1 MIQEKKRYDT
11 KDLVLKVN
19 KFYNQSELT
28 LSHWDRFLDG
38 LCGTREYQKEAIKN
52 SVIYLASKEYS
63 NIEDLVTKNH
73 YQNPQL
79 RERYPELTDYHR
91 KIQLPGKLSAT
102 IDLATGTGK
111 SYVMYGIAQI
121 LMGTGLV
128 KRVLVLC
135 PSTTIEKEL
144 HKKFFDL
151 AADTKLKET
160 VPEFAII
167 KNPSIVDGNVTVE
180 EGAICIENVHSVYER
195 TGSSIENSFGFKQGS
210 DTLVLNDETHH
221 IYNKISGN
229 TMEAK
234 GLKVWKKFLLD
245 EGYDF
250 KYMLGFTG
258 TAYIGNDYFNDVI
271 YRYSLREAV
280 DEKFVKKI
288 NYVSE
293 DDSINEDQRFQ
304 KIYQNQNQN
313 KVTYKNVKPIT
324 ILITNN
330 ITNAKRLETRLV
342 EFLMLEEGVEE
353 REIRD
358 KLVMTVTSDKA
369 HKHNLIRLEDVDMPE
384 STVEWIISV
393 SMLTE
398 GWDVKNVFQIVPMEE
413 RAFNSKLLISQVLGR
428 GLRVPPQYTG
438 NAEVTIFNHSSWGSK
453 IKGLVDEILE
463 LEMRLES
470 SNITKG
476 DRSKFHFELYNI
488 DYNKIEKAVEN
499 NSKKKEF
506 NYKGFITLESSV
518 DRVSQETTYTNLS
531 NEFKG
536 VEYKI
541 KNRMTPIK
549 EIVDKIYYEFQT
561 REWEGVT
568 LNLQEG
574 QYTKNDLP
582 PKKEITKL
590 IRRSMDKVGLEGDE
604 LNEKN
609 KRNIFSSFNTLLR
622 RKNKS
627 LELVRI
633 AKKPFIIS
641 TKERIKETLSVGNL
655 RYNSTVMYSNNYLE
669 EVTDADVLN
678 FLKDVIGDETLPRT
692 AVRQANS
699 YDFRTPVDLVFLNAT
714 PERKFAEK
722 LIKNENAKVISSW
735 LKSTNQSFYTI
746 EYSLS
751 SKSGNHTKQGKFNP
765 DFFIKT
771 FEKGMEYITVVE
783 IKDDQDYSDLNKAK
797 FKWANIHFQE
807 LNKQLEENGIVQRY
821 NFHFLSPENYD
832 DFFEYL
838 RNGKLVQ
845 GLFTS
850 NLDKELASSG
860 KNEY

>member
-11 KDLVLKVN
+11 KDLILKVN
-19 KFYNQSELT
+19 QFYNQSELP
-28 LSHWDRFLDG
+28 LPYWDRFLDA
-38 LCGTREYQKEAIKN
+38 LCGTREYQKKAIRS
-52 SVIYLASKEYS
+52 SVIYLASKEYT
-63 NIEDLVTKNH
+63 NIQDLVSKNH

-79 RERYPELTDYHR
+79 RERYPELADYHR
-91 KIQLPGKLSAT
+91 KLQLPSKLSAT

-121 LMGTGLV
+121 LLGLGLV

-144 HKKFFDL
+144 HKKFL
-151 AADTKLKET
+151 ALVSDPILKET
-160 VPEFAII
+160 IPPSAII
-167 KNPSIVDGNVTVE
+167 RNPSIVDGSVTVD
-180 EGAICIENVHSVYER
+180 EGAICIENVHAVYER
-195 TGSSIENSFGFKQGS
+195 TGSSIEDSFGFKRGF
-210 DTLVLNDETHH
+210 DTVVLNDETHH

-229 TMEAK
+229 TTEAR
-234 GLKVWKKFLLD
+234 GLKIWKKFLLD
-245 EGYDF
+245 DGYNF

-304 KIYQNQNQN
+304 KIYQNHSNN
-313 KVTYKNVKPIT
+313 KVTYKNVKPLT
-324 ILITNN
+324 ILVTNN

-342 EFLMLEEGVEE
+342 EFLMLEEGLEE
-353 REIRD
+353 QEVRD
-358 KLVMTVTSDKA
+358 KLVMTVTSDKV
-369 HKHNLIRLEDVDMPE
+369 HKHNVIRLEEVDE
-384 STVEWIISV
+384 QDSTVEWIVSV

-428 GLRVPPQYTG
+428 GLRVPPEYIN

-453 IKGLVDEILE
+453 IKGLVDEVLE

-470 SNITKG
+470 SNLIDG

-499 NSKKKEF
+499 NSKEKEF
-506 NYKGFITLESSV
+506 NYKGIINLESSV
-518 DRVSQETTYTNLS
+518 DQVSQETTYTNLAS
-531 NEFKG
+531 DYKS

-549 EIVDKIYYEFQT
+549 EIVDKIYHEFQT

-568 LNLQEG
+568 LKLQEG
-574 QYTKNDLP
+574 QYTKNNLP
-582 PKKEITKL
+582 PKEEITKL

-633 AKKPFIIS
+633 AQKPFVIS
-641 TKERIKETLSVGNL
+641 TKERIKETLSIGNL
-655 RYNSTVMYSNNYLE
+655 RHNSTVMYSNNYNE
-669 EVTDADVLN
+669 EVKDTDVLN
-678 FLKDVIGDETLPRT
+678 FLQEVIDDGTFPRNATL
-692 AVRQANS
+692 QANS
-699 YDFRTPVDLVFLNAT
+699 YDFKTPVDLAFLNAT

-722 LIKNENAKVISSW
+722 LVRNENSKALDAW

-765 DFFIKT
+765 DFFVKT
-771 FEKGMEYITVVE
+771 SDTEIEYITVVE

-797 FKWANIHFQE
+797 FKWATIHFQE
-807 LNKQLEENGIVQRY
+807 LNKQLEENNVNQRY

-850 NLDKELASSG
+850 NLDKELST
-860 KNEY
+860 

>member
-11 KDLVLKVN
+11 KDLILKVN
-19 KFYNQSELT
+19 QFYNQSELP
-28 LSHWDRFLDG
+28 LAYWDRFLDA
-38 LCGTREYQKEAIKN
+38 LCGTREYQKEAIRS
-52 SVIYLASKEYS
+52 SVIYLASKEYT
-63 NIEDLVTKNH
+63 NIQDLVSKNH

-79 RERYPELTDYHR
+79 RERYPELADYHR
-91 KIQLPGKLSAT
+91 KLQLPSKLSAT

-111 SYVMYGIAQI
+111 SYVMFGIAQI
-121 LMGTGLV
+121 LLGLGLV

-144 HKKFFDL
+144 HKKFL
-151 AADTKLKET
+151 ALVSDPILKET
-160 VPEFAII
+160 IPSSAII
-167 KNPSIVDGNVTVE
+167 RNPSIVDGSVTVN
-180 EGAICIENVHSVYER
+180 EGAICIENVHAVYER
-195 TGSSIENSFGFKQGS
+195 TGSSIEDSFGFKRGF
-210 DTLVLNDETHH
+210 DTVVLNDETHH

-229 TMEAK
+229 TTEAR
-234 GLKVWKKFLLD
+234 GLKVWKRFLLD
-245 EGYDF
+245 EGYNF

-280 DEKFVKKI
+280 DQRFVKKI

-304 KIYQNQNQN
+304 KIYQNHSNN
-313 KVTYKNVKPIT
+313 KLTYKNVKPLT
-324 ILITNN
+324 ILVTNN

-342 EFLMLEEGVEE
+342 EFLMLEEGLEE
-353 REIRD
+353 QEVRD
-358 KLVMTVTSDKA
+358 KLVMTVTSDKV
-369 HKHNLIRLEDVDMPE
+369 HSHNVIRLEEVDMQD
-384 STVEWIISV
+384 STVEWIVSV

-428 GLRVPPQYTG
+428 GLRVPPEYKA

-453 IKGLVDEILE
+453 IKGLVDEVLE

-470 SNITKG
+470 SNIIEG

-499 NSKKKEF
+499 NKKEKEF
-506 NYKGFITLESSV
+506 NYKDYINLESSV
-518 DRVSQETTYTNLS
+518 DQVSQETTYTNLAS
-531 NEFKG
+531 DYKS

-549 EIVDKIYYEFQT
+549 EIVDKIYHEFQT

-574 QYTKNDLP
+574 QYTKNNLP
-582 PKKEITKL
+582 PKEKITKL

-609 KRNIFSSFNTLLR
+609 RRNIFSSFNTLLR

-633 AKKPFIIS
+633 AQNPFVVS

-655 RYNSTVMYSNNYLE
+655 RHNSTVMYSNNYND
-669 EVTDADVLN
+669 EVKDTDVLN
-678 FLKDVIGDETLPRT
+678 FLQDVIDDESLPRT
-692 AVRQANS
+692 AIKEANS
-699 YDFRTPVDLVFLNAT
+699 YDFKTPVDLAFLNAT

-722 LIKNENAKVISSW
+722 LIKNENSKALDAW

-765 DFFIKT
+765 DFFVKT
-771 FEKGMEYITVVE
+771 SDGEMEYITVVE

-797 FKWANIHFQE
+797 FKWATIHFQE
-807 LNKQLEENGIVQRY
+807 LNKQLEENNVNQRY

-850 NLDKELASSG
+850 NLDKELSTSS
-860 KNEY
+860 

>member
-19 KFYNQSELT
+19 QFYNQNELP
-28 LSHWDRFLDG
+28 LPYWDRFLDV
-38 LCGTREYQKEAIKN
+38 LCGTREYQKEAIRDA
-52 SVIYLASKEYS
+52 VIYLASKEYAT
-63 NIEDLVTKNH
+63 IEDLVSKNH
-73 YQNPQL
+73 YQNHQL
-79 RERYPELTDYHR
+79 RERYPEIGDYHR
-91 KIQLPGKLSAT
+91 KIQLPQKLSAT

-121 LMGTGLV
+121 LLGLGLV

-144 HKKFFDL
+144 HKKFL
-151 AADTKLKET
+151 NLVAEPILKEAI
-160 VPEFAII
+160 PENAII
-167 KNPSIVDGNVTVE
+167 KNPSIVDGSVTVN
-180 EGAICIENVHSVYER
+180 EGDICIENVHAVYER
-195 TGSSIENSFGFKQGS
+195 TGSSIEDSFGFKKGA

-221 IYNKISGN
+221 IYNKISGR
-229 TMEAK
+229 TTEAK
-234 GLKVWKKFLLD
+234 SLKVWKKFLLD
-245 EGYDF
+245 DGYNF

-271 YRYSLREAV
+271 YRYSLRQAV

-304 KIYQNQNQN
+304 KIYQNHAKN
-313 KVTYKNVKPIT
+313 KLTYKNVKPLT
-324 ILITNN
+324 ILVTNN

-342 EFLMLEEGVEE
+342 EFLMLEEGLEE
-353 REIRD
+353 QEIRD

-369 HKHNLIRLEDVDMPE
+369 HKHNAVRLEEVDE
-384 STVEWIISV
+384 QASTVEWIVSV

-428 GLRVPPQYTG
+428 GLRVPPEYIG

-453 IKGLVDEILE
+453 IKGLVDEVLE

-470 SNITKG
+470 SNLTEG
-476 DRSKFHFELYNI
+476 ERSKYHFNLYNI
-488 DYNKIEKAVEN
+488 NYDKIERAVEN
-499 NSKKKEF
+499 NKKEKEF
-506 NYKGFITLESSV
+506 NYKDYINLESSV
-518 DRVSQETTYTNLS
+518 DQVSQETTYTNLA
-531 NEFKG
+531 NEYKG

-549 EIVDKIYYEFQT
+549 EIVDKIYHEFQT

-574 QYTKNDLP
+574 QYTKNNLP
-582 PKKEITKL
+582 PKEEITKL

-627 LELVRI
+627 LELVRK
-633 AKKPFIIS
+633 AQKPYAIS

-655 RYNSTVMYSNNYLE
+655 RHNSTVMYSNKYNE
-669 EVTDADVLN
+669 EVKDVDVLN
-678 FLKDVIGDETLPRT
+678 FLQDVIDDGTLPRN
-692 AVRQANS
+692 AISEANS
-699 YDFRTPVDLVFLNAT
+699 YDFKTPVDLVFLNAT

-722 LIKNENAKVISSW
+722 LARNENAKVLDAW

-765 DFFIKT
+765 DFFVKT
-771 FEKGMEYITVVE
+771 SDDKMEYITVVE
-783 IKDDQDYSDLNKAK
+783 IKDDQDYSDLNRAK
-797 FKWANIHFQE
+797 FKWATIHFQE
-807 LNKQLEENGIVQRY
+807 LNKQLEENNVKQRY

-850 NLDKELASSG
+850 NLDKELG
-860 KNEY
+860 VTN

>member
-19 KFYNQSELT
+19 EFYDQSKLP
-28 LSHWDRFLDG
+28 LAYWDRFLDA
-38 LCGTREYQKEAIKN
+38 LCGTREYQKEAIK
-52 SVIYLASKEYS
+52 SAVIYLASSEYTD
-63 NIEDLVTKNH
+63 IQDLVSKNH
-73 YQNPQL
+73 YKNPQL
-79 RERYPELTDYHR
+79 RERYPELEDYHR
-91 KIQLPGKLSAT
+91 KIQLPSKLSAT

-121 LMGTGLV
+121 LLGIGLV

-144 HKKFFDL
+144 NKKFL
-151 AADTKLKET
+151 NLVADPILKET
-160 VPEFAII
+160 IPQSAII
-167 KNPSIVDGNVTVE
+167 KNPSIVDGSVTVN
-180 EGAICIENVHSVYER
+180 EGDICIENVHAVYER
-195 TGSSIENSFGFKQGS
+195 TGSSIEDSFGFKQGI
-210 DTLVLNDETHH
+210 DTVVLNDETHH
-221 IYNKISGN
+221 IYNKISGR
-229 TMEAK
+229 TTEAK
-234 GLKVWKKFLLD
+234 SLKVWKKFLLD
-245 EGYDF
+245 EGYNF

-280 DEKFVKKI
+280 DQKFVKKI

-304 KIYQNQNQN
+304 KIYQNHN
-313 KVTYKNVKPIT
+313 KNMVIYKDVKPLT
-324 ILITNN
+324 ILVTNN

-342 EFLMLEEGVEE
+342 EFLMMEEGLEEQEV
-353 REIRD
+353 RD
-358 KLVMTVTSDKA
+358 KLVMTVTSDKT
-369 HKHNLIRLEDVDMPE
+369 HKHNVVRLEEVDE
-384 STVEWIISV
+384 QDSTVEWIVSV

-428 GLRVPPQYTG
+428 GLRVPPEYIG
-438 NAEVTIFNHSSWGSK
+438 NSEVTIFNHSSWGSK
-453 IKGLVDEILE
+453 IKGLVDEVLE

-470 SNITKG
+470 SNLT
-476 DRSKFHFELYNI
+476 DSERSKFHFELYNI

-499 NSKKKEF
+499 SSKKKEF
-506 NYKGFITLESSV
+506 NYKGIITLESSV
-518 DRVSQETTYTNLS
+518 DQVSQETTYTNLAS
-531 NEFKG
+531 DYKS

-549 EIVDKIYYEFQT
+549 EIVDKIYHEFQT

-574 QYTKNDLP
+574 QYTKNNLP
-582 PKKEITKL
+582 PKEEITKL

-633 AKKPFIIS
+633 AQKPFIIS

-655 RYNSTVMYSNNYLE
+655 RHNSTVMYSNNYND
-669 EVTDADVLN
+669 EVVDNDVLN
-678 FLKDVIGDETLPRT
+678 FLQDVIDDETLPRT

-699 YDFRTPVDLVFLNAT
+699 YDFKTPVDMVFLNAT
-714 PERKFAEK
+714 PERNFASK
-722 LIKNENAKVISSW
+722 LTKNENAKEIDSW
-735 LKSTNQSFYTI
+735 LKSTNQSFYTV

-771 FEKGMEYITVVE
+771 SDEEMDYITVVE

-797 FKWANIHFQE
+797 FKWATIHFQE
-807 LNKQLEENGIVQRY
+807 LNKQLEANKIQQRY

-850 NLDKELASSG
+850 NLDKELSA
-860 KNEY
+860 

>member
-11 KDLVLKVN
+11 KDLILNVN
-19 KFYNQSELT
+19 QFYNQSELP
-28 LSHWDRFLDG
+28 LPYWDRFLDA

-52 SVIYLASKEYS
+52 AVIYLASKEYS
-63 NIEDLVTKNH
+63 NIEGLVTKNH
-73 YQNPQL
+73 YKNPQL
-79 RERYPELTDYHR
+79 RERYPELADYYR
-91 KIQLPGKLSAT
+91 KIQLPNKLSAT

-121 LMGTGLV
+121 LLGVGLI

-144 HKKFFDL
+144 HKKFL
-151 AADTKLKET
+151 SLVADTKLKET
-160 VPEFAII
+160 IPATSII
-167 KNPSIVDGNVTVE
+167 KNPSIVDGSVTVN
-180 EGAICIENVHSVYER
+180 EGDICIENVHAVYER
-195 TGSSIENSFGFKQGS
+195 TGSSIEDSFGFKQGF

-221 IYNKISGN
+221 IYNKISGR
-229 TMEAK
+229 TTEANS
-234 GLKVWKKFLLD
+234 LKVWKKFLLD
-245 EGYDF
+245 DGYNF
-250 KYMLGFTG
+250 KYVLGFTG

-280 DEKFVKKI
+280 DQKFVKKI

-304 KIYQNQNQN
+304 KIYQNHEKN
-313 KVTYKNVKPIT
+313 KITYKNLKPIT
-324 ILITNN
+324 ILVTNN
-330 ITNAKRLETRLV
+330 INNAKRLETRLV
-342 EFLMLEEGVEE
+342 EFLMLEEGLEE
-353 REIRD
+353 NEIRD
-358 KLVMTVTSDKA
+358 KLVMTVTSDKT
-369 HKHNLIRLEDVDMPE
+369 HKHNVVRLEDVDMQE
-384 STVEWIISV
+384 STVEWIVSV

-428 GLRVPPQYTG
+428 GLRVPEEYIG

-453 IKGLVDEILE
+453 IKGLVDEVLE

-470 SNITKG
+470 SNLMEG
-476 DRSKFHFELYNI
+476 DRSKYHFDLYNI
-488 DYNKIEKAVEN
+488 DYDKVEKAVEN
-499 NSKKKEF
+499 TKREKEF
-506 NYKGFITLESSV
+506 NYKDYINLESSV
-518 DRVSQETTYTNLS
+518 DQVNQETTYTNLA

-549 EIVDKIYYEFQT
+549 EIVDKIYHEFQT

-574 QYTKNDLP
+574 QYTKNNLP
-582 PKKEITKL
+582 PKEEITKL

-627 LELVRI
+627 LELVRL
-633 AKKPFIIS
+633 AQKPFLIS

-655 RYNSTVMYSNNYLE
+655 RHNSTVMYSDRYNE
-669 EVTDADVLN
+669 EVKNVDVLS
-678 FLKDVIGDETLPRT
+678 FLQDVIEDQDLPKSSIRP
-692 AVRQANS
+692 ANF
-699 YDFRTPVDLVFLNAT
+699 YDFKTPVDIVFLNAA

-722 LIKNENAKVISSW
+722 LVKNENAKVIDSW

-751 SKSGNHTKQGKFNP
+751 SMTGNHTKQGKFNP

-771 FEKGMEYITVVE
+771 SDEEMEYITVVE
-783 IKDDQDYSDLNKAK
+783 IKDDQDYSDLNSAK
-797 FKWANIHFQE
+797 FKWATIHFKE
-807 LNKQLEENGIVQRY
+807 LNNQLKKNRIKQRY
-821 NFHFLSPENYD
+821 NFHFLSPVNYD

-838 RNGKLVQ
+838 RNGKLAQ

-850 NLDKELASSG
+850 NSDIELN
-860 KNEY
+860 K

>member
-11 KDLVLKVN
+11 KDLILKVN
-19 KFYNQSELT
+19 EFYNQTELP
-28 LSHWDRFLDG
+28 LPYWGSFLDA
-38 LCGTREYQKEAIKN
+38 LCGTREYQKEAIRN
-52 SVIYLASKEYS
+52 SVIYLASKEYT
-63 NIEDLVTKNH
+63 NIQDLVSKNH
-73 YQNPQL
+73 YKNPQL

-91 KIQLPGKLSAT
+91 KIQLPSKLSAT

-121 LMGTGLV
+121 LLGLGLV
-128 KRVLVLC
+128 NRVLVLC

-144 HKKFFDL
+144 HKKFL
-151 AADTKLKET
+151 ALVTDQVLKET
-160 VPEFAII
+160 IPDSAII
-167 KNPSIVDGNVTVE
+167 KNPSIVDGSVTVN
-180 EGAICIENVHSVYER
+180 EGDICIENVHAVYER
-195 TGSSIENSFGFKQGS
+195 TGSSIEDSFGFKRGF
-210 DTLVLNDETHH
+210 DTVVLNDETHH

-229 TMEAK
+229 TTEAR

-245 EGYDF
+245 EGYNF

-280 DEKFVKKI
+280 DERFVKKI

-304 KIYQNQNQN
+304 KIYQNHSKN
-313 KVTYKNVKPIT
+313 KVTYKDVKPLT
-324 ILITNN
+324 ILVTNN

-342 EFLMLEEGVEE
+342 EFLMLEEGLEE
-353 REIRD
+353 QEVRD

-369 HKHNLIRLEDVDMPE
+369 HKHNVIRLEEVDMQD
-384 STVEWIISV
+384 STVEWIVSV

-428 GLRVPPQYTG
+428 GLRMPPEYIG
-438 NAEVTIFNHSSWGSK
+438 NAAVTIFNHSSWGSK
-453 IKGLVDEILE
+453 IKGLVDEVLE

-470 SNITKG
+470 SNLTDG
-476 DRSKFHFELYNI
+476 ERSKFHFELYNI
-488 DYNKIEKAVEN
+488 DYSKIEKAVEN
-499 NSKKKEF
+499 NSKEKEF

-518 DRVSQETTYTNLS
+518 DQVSQETTYTNLAS
-531 NEFKG
+531 DYKS

-541 KNRMTPIK
+541 KNRMTSIK
-549 EIVDKIYYEFQT
+549 EIVDKIYHEFQT

-574 QYTKNDLP
+574 QYTKNNLP
-582 PKKEITKL
+582 PKEEITKL

-633 AKKPFIIS
+633 AQKPFVIS
-641 TKERIKETLSVGNL
+641 TTERIKETLSVGNL
-655 RYNSTVMYSNNYLE
+655 RHNSTVMYSNNYNE
-669 EVTDADVLN
+669 EVKDKDVLN
-678 FLKDVIGDETLPRT
+678 FLQDVVDDESLPRT
-692 AVRQANS
+692 AIKQANS
-699 YDFRTPVDLVFLNAT
+699 YDFKTPVDLAFLNAT

-722 LIKNENAKVISSW
+722 LVKNENAKAMDSW

-771 FEKGMEYITVVE
+771 SDKDMEYITVVE

-797 FKWANIHFQE
+797 FKWATIHFQE
-807 LNKQLEENGIVQRY
+807 LNKQLEENKIQQRY

-850 NLDKELASSG
+850 NLDKELG
-860 KNEY
+860 N

>member
-11 KDLVLKVN
+11 KDLILKVN
-19 KFYNQSELT
+19 QFYNQSELP
-28 LSHWDRFLDG
+28 LPYWDRFLDA

-52 SVIYLASKEYS
+52 SVIYLASKEYT
-63 NIEDLVTKNH
+63 NIQDLVSKNH

-79 RERYPELTDYHR
+79 RERYPELQDYHR
-91 KIQLPGKLSAT
+91 KIQLPSKLSAT

-121 LMGTGLV
+121 LLGLGLV
-128 KRVLVLC
+128 KRVLILC

-144 HKKFFDL
+144 HKKFL
-151 AADTKLKET
+151 ALVSDPILKET
-160 VPEFAII
+160 IPPSAII
-167 KNPSIVDGNVTVE
+167 KNPSIVDGGVTVD
-180 EGAICIENVHSVYER
+180 EGAICIENVHAVYER
-195 TGSSIENSFGFKQGS
+195 TGSSIEDSFGFKRGF
-210 DTLVLNDETHH
+210 DTVVLNDETHH

-229 TMEAK
+229 TTEAR
-234 GLKVWKKFLLD
+234 GLKIWKKFLLD
-245 EGYDF
+245 DGYNF
-250 KYMLGFTG
+250 KFMLGFTG

-304 KIYQNQNQN
+304 KIYQNHSNN
-313 KVTYKNVKPIT
+313 KVTYKNIKPLT
-324 ILITNN
+324 ILVTNN

-342 EFLMLEEGVEE
+342 EFLMLEEGLEE
-353 REIRD
+353 QEVRD
-358 KLVMTVTSDKA
+358 KLVMTVTSDKM
-369 HKHNLIRLEDVDMPE
+369 HKHNVVRLEEVDMQD
-384 STVEWIISV
+384 STVEWIVSV

-428 GLRVPPQYTG
+428 GLRVPPEYNN

-453 IKGLVDEILE
+453 IKGLVDEVLE

-470 SNITKG
+470 SNLIDG

-499 NSKKKEF
+499 TSKEKEF
-506 NYKGFITLESSV
+506 NYKGIITLESSV
-518 DRVSQETTYTNLS
+518 DQVSQETTYTNLAS
-531 NEFKG
+531 DYKS

-549 EIVDKIYYEFQT
+549 EIVDKIYHEFQT

-574 QYTKNDLP
+574 QYTKNNLP
-582 PKKEITKL
+582 PKEEITKL

-633 AKKPFIIS
+633 AQKPFVIS
-641 TKERIKETLSVGNL
+641 TKERIKETLSIGNL
-655 RYNSTVMYSNNYLE
+655 RHNSTVMYSNNYNE
-669 EVTDADVLN
+669 EVKDTDVLN
-678 FLKDVIGDETLPRT
+678 FLQEVIDDGTFPRNATL
-692 AVRQANS
+692 QANS
-699 YDFRTPVDLVFLNAT
+699 YDFKTPVDLAFLNAT

-722 LIKNENAKVISSW
+722 LVRNENSKSLDTW

-765 DFFIKT
+765 DFFVKT
-771 FEKGMEYITVVE
+771 SDTEMEYITVVE

-797 FKWANIHFQE
+797 FKWATIHFQE
-807 LNKQLEENGIVQRY
+807 LNKQLEENNINQRY

-850 NLDKELASSG
+850 NLDKELSTS
-860 KNEY
+860 N

>member
-11 KDLVLKVN
+11 KDLILQVN
-19 KFYNQSELT
+19 QFYNQSELP
-28 LSHWDRFLDG
+28 LPYWDRFLDA
-38 LCGTREYQKEAIKN
+38 LCGTREYQKEAIKS
-52 SVIYLASKEYS
+52 SVIYLASKEYT
-63 NIEDLVTKNH
+63 NIQDLVSKNH

-79 RERYPELTDYHR
+79 RERYPELDDYHR
-91 KIQLPGKLSAT
+91 KIQLPAKLSAT

-121 LMGTGLV
+121 LLGLGLV

-135 PSTTIEKEL
+135 PSITIEKEL
-144 HKKFFDL
+144 NKKFL
-151 AADTKLKET
+151 ALISDSVLKDTI
-160 VPEFAII
+160 PQSAII
-167 KNPSIVDGNVTVE
+167 KNPSIIDGSVTVG
-180 EGAICIENVHSVYER
+180 EGAICIENVHAVYER
-195 TGSSIENSFGFKQGS
+195 TGSSIEDSFGFKRGF

-229 TMEAK
+229 TTEAR
-234 GLKVWKKFLLD
+234 GLKIWKKFLLD
-245 EGYDF
+245 EGYNF

-304 KIYQNQNQN
+304 KIYQNHSKN
-313 KVTYKNVKPIT
+313 KVTYKNVKPLT
-324 ILITNN
+324 ILVTNN

-342 EFLMLEEGVEE
+342 EFLMLEEGLEE
-353 REIRD
+353 QEVRD

-369 HKHNLIRLEDVDMPE
+369 HKHNIVRLEQVDMQD
-384 STVEWIISV
+384 STVEWIVSV

-428 GLRVPPQYTG
+428 GLRVPPEYVG

-453 IKGLVDEILE
+453 IKGLVDEVLE

-470 SNITKG
+470 SNLIDG

-499 NSKKKEF
+499 NSKEKEF
-506 NYKGFITLESSV
+506 NYKGIITLESSV
-518 DRVSQETTYTNLS
+518 DQVSQETTYTNIA
-531 NEFKG
+531 NEHKG

-549 EIVDKIYYEFQT
+549 EIVDKIYHEFQT

-574 QYTKNDLP
+574 QYTKNNLP
-582 PKKEITKL
+582 PKEEITKL
-590 IRRSMDKVGLEGDE
+590 IRRSMVKVGLEGNE

-633 AKKPFIIS
+633 ARKPFVIS

-655 RYNSTVMYSNNYLE
+655 RHNSTVMYSNNYAE
-669 EVTDADVLN
+669 EVKDTDVLN
-678 FLKDVIGDETLPRT
+678 FLQDVIDDESLPRT
-692 AVRQANS
+692 AIKQANS
-699 YDFRTPVDLVFLNAT
+699 HDFKTPVDLAFLNAT

-722 LIKNENAKVISSW
+722 LIRNENANAMDSW

-771 FEKGMEYITVVE
+771 SDKEMDYVTVVE

-797 FKWANIHFQE
+797 FKWAKIHFQE
-807 LNKQLEENGIVQRY
+807 LNKQLEENEIQQRY

-850 NLDKELASSG
+850 NLDKELNASS
-860 KNEY
+860 

>member
-11 KDLVLKVN
+11 KDLILKVN
-19 KFYNQSELT
+19 QFYNQSELP
-28 LSHWDRFLDG
+28 LPYWDRFLDA
-38 LCGTREYQKEAIKN
+38 LCGTREYQKEAIKS
-52 SVIYLASKEYS
+52 SVIYLASKEYT
-63 NIEDLVTKNH
+63 NIQDLVSKNH

-79 RERYPELTDYHR
+79 RERYPELQDYHR
-91 KIQLPGKLSAT
+91 KIQLPSKLSAT

-121 LMGTGLV
+121 LLGLGLV
-128 KRVLVLC
+128 KRVLILC

-144 HKKFFDL
+144 HKKFL
-151 AADTKLKET
+151 ALASDPILKET
-160 VPEFAII
+160 IPPSAII
-167 KNPSIVDGNVTVE
+167 KNLSIVDGSVTVD
-180 EGAICIENVHSVYER
+180 EGAICIENVHAVYER
-195 TGSSIENSFGFKQGS
+195 TGSSIEDSFGFKRGF
-210 DTLVLNDETHH
+210 DTVVLNDETHH

-229 TMEAK
+229 TTEAR
-234 GLKVWKKFLLD
+234 GLKIWKKFLLD
-245 EGYDF
+245 DGYNF

-304 KIYQNQNQN
+304 KIYQNHSNN
-313 KVTYKNVKPIT
+313 KVTYKNVKPLT
-324 ILITNN
+324 ILVTNN

-342 EFLMLEEGVEE
+342 EFLMLEEGLEE
-353 REIRD
+353 QEVRD
-358 KLVMTVTSDKA
+358 KLVMTVTSDKV
-369 HKHNLIRLEDVDMPE
+369 HKHNVIRLEEVDE
-384 STVEWIISV
+384 QDSTVEWIVSV

-428 GLRVPPQYTG
+428 GLRVPPEYIN

-453 IKGLVDEILE
+453 IKGLVDEVLE

-470 SNITKG
+470 SNLIDG

-499 NSKKKEF
+499 NSKEKEF
-506 NYKGFITLESSV
+506 NYKGIINLESSV
-518 DRVSQETTYTNLS
+518 DQVSQETTYTNLAS
-531 NEFKG
+531 DYKS

-549 EIVDKIYYEFQT
+549 EIVDKIYHEFQT

-574 QYTKNDLP
+574 QYTKNNLP
-582 PKKEITKL
+582 PKEEITKL

-633 AKKPFIIS
+633 AQKPFVIS
-641 TKERIKETLSVGNL
+641 TKERIKETLSIGNL
-655 RYNSTVMYSNNYLE
+655 RHNSTVMYSNNYNE
-669 EVTDADVLN
+669 EVKDTDVLN
-678 FLKDVIGDETLPRT
+678 FLQEVIDDGTFPRNATL
-692 AVRQANS
+692 QANS
-699 YDFRTPVDLVFLNAT
+699 YDFKTPVDLAFLNAT

-722 LIKNENAKVISSW
+722 LVRNENSKALDAW

-765 DFFIKT
+765 DFFVKT
-771 FEKGMEYITVVE
+771 SDAEIEYITVVE

-797 FKWANIHFQE
+797 FKWATIHFQE
-807 LNKQLEENGIVQRY
+807 LNKQLEENKVNQRY

-850 NLDKELASSG
+850 NLDKELST
-860 KNEY
+860 

>member
-11 KDLVLKVN
+11 KDLILKVN
-19 KFYNQSELT
+19 QFYNQSELS
-28 LSHWDRFLDG
+28 LPYWDRFLDA

-52 SVIYLASKEYS
+52 SVIYLASKEYT
-63 NIEDLVTKNH
+63 NIQDLVSKNH

-79 RERYPELTDYHR
+79 RERYPELADYHR
-91 KIQLPGKLSAT
+91 KLQLPSKLSAT

-121 LMGTGLV
+121 LLGLGLV

-144 HKKFFDL
+144 HKKFL
-151 AADTKLKET
+151 ALVSDPILKAT
-160 VPEFAII
+160 IPPSAII
-167 KNPSIVDGNVTVE
+167 RNPSIVDGSVTVD
-180 EGAICIENVHSVYER
+180 EGAICIENVHAVYER
-195 TGSSIENSFGFKQGS
+195 TGSSIEDSFGFKRGF
-210 DTLVLNDETHH
+210 DTVVLNDETHH

-229 TMEAK
+229 TTEAK

-245 EGYDF
+245 DGYNF

-304 KIYQNQNQN
+304 KIYQNHSNN
-313 KVTYKNVKPIT
+313 KVTYKNVKPLT
-324 ILITNN
+324 ILVTNN

-342 EFLMLEEGVEE
+342 EFLMLEEGLEE
-353 REIRD
+353 QEVRD
-358 KLVMTVTSDKA
+358 KLVMTVTSDKV
-369 HKHNLIRLEDVDMPE
+369 HKHNVIRLEEVDMQD
-384 STVEWIISV
+384 STVEWIVSV

-428 GLRVPPQYTG
+428 GLRVPPEYIN

-453 IKGLVDEILE
+453 IKGLVDEVLE

-470 SNITKG
+470 SNLIDG

-499 NSKKKEF
+499 NSKEKEF
-506 NYKGFITLESSV
+506 NYKGIITLESSV
-518 DRVSQETTYTNLS
+518 DQVSQETTYTNLAS
-531 NEFKG
+531 DYKS

-549 EIVDKIYYEFQT
+549 EIVDKIYHEFQT

-574 QYTKNDLP
+574 QYTKNKLP
-582 PKKEITKL
+582 PKEEITKL
-590 IRRSMDKVGLEGDE
+590 IRRSMDKVGLEGYE

-633 AKKPFIIS
+633 AQKPFVIS

-655 RYNSTVMYSNNYLE
+655 RHNSTVMYSNNYNE
-669 EVTDADVLN
+669 EVKDTDVLN
-678 FLKDVIGDETLPRT
+678 FLQDVIDDESLPRT
-692 AVRQANS
+692 AIKQANS
-699 YDFRTPVDLVFLNAT
+699 YDFKTPVDLAFLNAT

-722 LIKNENAKVISSW
+722 LVKNENANALDSW

-771 FEKGMEYITVVE
+771 SDKEMEYITVVE

-797 FKWANIHFQE
+797 FKWATIHFQE
-807 LNKQLEENGIVQRY
+807 LNKQLEENKIQQRY

-850 NLDKELASSG
+850 NLDKELDNNNS
-860 KNEY
+860 N

>member
-11 KDLVLKVN
+11 KDLILKVN
-19 KFYNQSELT
+19 QFYNQSELP
-28 LSHWDRFLDG
+28 LAYWDRFLDA
-38 LCGTREYQKEAIKN
+38 LCGTREYQKEAIRS
-52 SVIYLASKEYS
+52 SVIYLASKEYT
-63 NIEDLVTKNH
+63 NIQDLVSKNH

-79 RERYPELTDYHR
+79 RERYPELADYHR
-91 KIQLPGKLSAT
+91 KLQLPSKLSAT

-121 LMGTGLV
+121 LLGLGLV

-144 HKKFFDL
+144 HKKFL
-151 AADTKLKET
+151 ALVSDTILKET
-160 VPEFAII
+160 IPPSAII
-167 KNPSIVDGNVTVE
+167 RNPSIVDGSVTVD
-180 EGAICIENVHSVYER
+180 EGAICIENVHAVYER
-195 TGSSIENSFGFKQGS
+195 TGSSIEDSFGFKRGF
-210 DTLVLNDETHH
+210 DTVVLNDETHH

-229 TMEAK
+229 TTEAR
-234 GLKVWKKFLLD
+234 GLKIWKKFLLD
-245 EGYDF
+245 DGYSF

-304 KIYQNQNQN
+304 KIYQNHSNN
-313 KVTYKNVKPIT
+313 KVTYKNVKPLT
-324 ILITNN
+324 ILVTNN

-342 EFLMLEEGVEE
+342 EFLMLEEGLEE
-353 REIRD
+353 QEVRD
-358 KLVMTVTSDKA
+358 KLVMTVTSDKV
-369 HKHNLIRLEDVDMPE
+369 HKHNVIRLEEVDE
-384 STVEWIISV
+384 QDSTVEWIVSV

-428 GLRVPPQYTG
+428 GLRVPPEYVG

-453 IKGLVDEILE
+453 IKGLVDEVLE

-470 SNITKG
+470 SNLTDG

-499 NSKKKEF
+499 NSKEKEF
-506 NYKGFITLESSV
+506 NYKGIITLESSV
-518 DRVSQETTYTNLS
+518 DQVSQETTYTNLAS
-531 NEFKG
+531 DYKS

-549 EIVDKIYYEFQT
+549 EIVDKIYHEFQT

-574 QYTKNDLP
+574 QYTKNNLP
-582 PKKEITKL
+582 PKEEITKL

-633 AKKPFIIS
+633 AQRPFVIS
-641 TKERIKETLSVGNL
+641 TKERIKETLSIGNL
-655 RYNSTVMYSNNYLE
+655 RYNSTAMYSNNYNE
-669 EVTDADVLN
+669 EVKDTDVLN
-678 FLKDVIGDETLPRT
+678 FLQEVIDDGTFPRNATL
-692 AVRQANS
+692 QANS
-699 YDFRTPVDLVFLNAT
+699 YDFKTPVDLAFLNAT

-722 LIKNENAKVISSW
+722 LVRNENSKALDAW

-765 DFFIKT
+765 DFFVKT
-771 FEKGMEYITVVE
+771 SDAEMEYITVVE

-797 FKWANIHFQE
+797 FKWATIHFQE
-807 LNKQLEENGIVQRY
+807 LNKQLEENNVNQRY

-850 NLDKELASSG
+850 NLDKELST
-860 KNEY
+860 

>member
-11 KDLVLKVN
+11 KDLILKVN
-19 KFYNQSELT
+19 QFYNQSELP
-28 LSHWDRFLDG
+28 LPYWDRFLDA
-38 LCGTREYQKEAIKN
+38 LCGTREYQKEAIRS
-52 SVIYLASKEYS
+52 SVIYLASKEYA
-63 NIEDLVTKNH
+63 NIEDLVSKNH

-79 RERYPELTDYHR
+79 RERYPELADYHR
-91 KIQLPGKLSAT
+91 KVQLPAKLSAT

-121 LMGTGLV
+121 LLGLGLV

-144 HKKFFDL
+144 HKKFL
-151 AADTKLKET
+151 ALVSDPILKET
-160 VPEFAII
+160 IPPSAII
-167 KNPSIVDGNVTVE
+167 KNPSIVDGSVTVG
-180 EGAICIENVHSVYER
+180 EGAICIENVHAVYER
-195 TGSSIENSFGFKQGS
+195 TGSSIEDSFGFKRGY

-229 TMEAK
+229 TTEAR
-234 GLKVWKKFLLD
+234 GLKVWKRFLLD
-245 EGYDF
+245 EGYNF

-304 KIYQNQNQN
+304 KIYQNHRNN
-313 KVTYKNVKPIT
+313 KVTYKNVKPLT
-324 ILITNN
+324 ILVTNN

-342 EFLMLEEGVEE
+342 EFLMLEEGLEE
-353 REIRD
+353 QEVRD

-369 HKHNLIRLEDVDMPE
+369 HSHNVIRLEEVDMQD
-384 STVEWIISV
+384 STVEWIVSV

-428 GLRVPPQYTG
+428 GLRVPPEYVG

-453 IKGLVDEILE
+453 IKGLVDEVLE

-470 SNITKG
+470 SNIIEG

-488 DYNKIEKAVEN
+488 NYNKIEKAVEN
-499 NSKKKEF
+499 NKKEKEF
-506 NYKGFITLESSV
+506 NYKDYINLESSV
-518 DRVSQETTYTNLS
+518 DQVNQETTYTNLA
-531 NEFKG
+531 NEYKG

-541 KNRMTPIK
+541 KNRMTSIK
-549 EIVDKIYYEFQT
+549 EIVDKIYHEFQT

-568 LNLQEG
+568 LNLQEE
-574 QYTKNDLP
+574 QYTKNNLP
-582 PKKEITKL
+582 PKEEITKL

-633 AKKPFIIS
+633 AQKPFVIS

-655 RYNSTVMYSNNYLE
+655 RHNSTVMYSNNYNE
-669 EVTDADVLN
+669 EVKDTDVLN
-678 FLKDVIGDETLPRT
+678 FLQDVIDDQDI
-692 AVRQANS
+692 RQGAHRLANS
-699 YDFRTPVDLVFLNAT
+699 YDFKTPVDIVFLNAA

-722 LIKNENAKVISSW
+722 LVRNENASVLDAW

-765 DFFIKT
+765 DFFVKT
-771 FEKGMEYITVVE
+771 SDEEIEYITVVE

-797 FKWANIHFQE
+797 FKWATIHFQE
-807 LNKQLEENGIVQRY
+807 LNKQLEENNVNQRY

-850 NLDKELASSG
+850 NLDKELST
-860 KNEY
+860 

>member
-11 KDLVLKVN
+11 KDLILKVN
-19 KFYNQSELT
+19 QFYNQSELP
-28 LSHWDRFLDG
+28 LPYWDRFLDA
-38 LCGTREYQKEAIKN
+38 LCGTREYQKEAIKS
-52 SVIYLASKEYS
+52 SVIYLASKEYT
-63 NIEDLVTKNH
+63 NIQDLVSKNH

-79 RERYPELTDYHR
+79 RERYPELQDYHR
-91 KIQLPGKLSAT
+91 KIQLPSKLSAT

-121 LMGTGLV
+121 LLGLGLV

-144 HKKFFDL
+144 HKKFL
-151 AADTKLKET
+151 ALVSDPILKET
-160 VPEFAII
+160 IPQSAII
-167 KNPSIVDGNVTVE
+167 RNPSIVDGSVTVD
-180 EGAICIENVHSVYER
+180 EGAICIENVHAVYER
-195 TGSSIENSFGFKQGS
+195 TGSSIEDSFGFKKGF
-210 DTLVLNDETHH
+210 DTVVLNDETHH

-229 TMEAK
+229 TTEAR
-234 GLKVWKKFLLD
+234 GLKVWKRFLLD
-245 EGYDF
+245 EGYNF

-304 KIYQNQNQN
+304 KIYQNHSNN
-313 KVTYKNVKPIT
+313 KVTYKNVKPLT
-324 ILITNN
+324 ILVTNN

-342 EFLMLEEGVEE
+342 EFLMLEEGLEE
-353 REIRD
+353 QEVRD
-358 KLVMTVTSDKA
+358 KLVMTVTSDKV
-369 HKHNLIRLEDVDMPE
+369 HKHNVIRLEEVDE
-384 STVEWIISV
+384 QDSTVEWIVSV

-428 GLRVPPQYTG
+428 GLRVPPEYIN

-453 IKGLVDEILE
+453 IKGLVDEVLE

-470 SNITKG
+470 SNLIDG

-499 NSKKKEF
+499 NSKEKEF
-506 NYKGFITLESSV
+506 NYKGIINLESSV
-518 DRVSQETTYTNLS
+518 DQVSQETTYTNLAS
-531 NEFKG
+531 DYKS

-549 EIVDKIYYEFQT
+549 EIVDKIYHEFQT

-574 QYTKNDLP
+574 QYTKNNLP
-582 PKKEITKL
+582 PKEEITKL

-633 AKKPFIIS
+633 AQKPFVIS
-641 TKERIKETLSVGNL
+641 TKERIKETLSIGNL
-655 RYNSTVMYSNNYLE
+655 RHNSTVMYSNNYNE
-669 EVTDADVLN
+669 EVKDTDVLN
-678 FLKDVIGDETLPRT
+678 FLQEVIDDGTFPRNATL
-692 AVRQANS
+692 QANS
-699 YDFRTPVDLVFLNAT
+699 YDFKTPVDLAFLNAT

-722 LIKNENAKVISSW
+722 LVRNENSKALDAW

-765 DFFIKT
+765 DFFVKT
-771 FEKGMEYITVVE
+771 SDAEIEYITVVE

-797 FKWANIHFQE
+797 FKWATIHFQE
-807 LNKQLEENGIVQRY
+807 LNKQLEENNVNQRY

-850 NLDKELASSG
+850 NLDKELST
-860 KNEY
+860 

>member
-11 KDLVLKVN
+11 KDLILKVN
-19 KFYNQSELT
+19 QFYNQSELP
-28 LSHWDRFLDG
+28 LPYWDRFLDA
-38 LCGTREYQKEAIKN
+38 LCGTREYQKEAIK
-52 SVIYLASKEYS
+52 SSIIYLASKEYA
-63 NIEDLVTKNH
+63 NIQELVSKNH

-79 RERYPELTDYHR
+79 RERYPELEDYHR
-91 KIQLPGKLSAT
+91 KIQLPSKLSAT

-121 LMGTGLV
+121 LLGLGLI
-128 KRVLVLC
+128 KRVLLLC

-144 HKKFFDL
+144 HKKFL
-151 AADTKLKET
+151 ALVSDPVLKDTI
-160 VPEFAII
+160 PDSAII
-167 KNPSIVDGNVTVE
+167 KNPSIVDGSVTVD
-180 EGAICIENVHSVYER
+180 EGAICIENVHAVYER
-195 TGSSIENSFGFKQGS
+195 TGSSIEDSFGFKRGF

-229 TMEAK
+229 TTEAR

-245 EGYDF
+245 DGYNF

-304 KIYQNQNQN
+304 KIYQNHRNN
-313 KVTYKNVKPIT
+313 KVTYKDVKPLT
-324 ILITNN
+324 ILVTNN

-342 EFLMLEEGVEE
+342 EFLMLEEGLEE
-353 REIRD
+353 QEIRD
-358 KLVMTVTSDKA
+358 KLVMTVTSDKV
-369 HKHNLIRLEDVDMPE
+369 HKHNVVRLEEVDE
-384 STVEWIISV
+384 QDSTVEWIVSV

-428 GLRVPPQYTG
+428 GLRVPPEYIG

-453 IKGLVDEILE
+453 IKGLVDEVLE

-470 SNITKG
+470 SNITDG
-476 DRSKFHFELYNI
+476 DRSKFHFDLYNI

-499 NSKKKEF
+499 NKKEKEF
-506 NYKGFITLESSV
+506 NYKDYINLESSV
-518 DRVSQETTYTNLS
+518 DQVSQETTYTNLA
-531 NEFKG
+531 NEYKG

-549 EIVDKIYYEFQT
+549 EIVDKIYHEFQT

-574 QYTKNDLP
+574 QYTKNNLP
-582 PKKEITKL
+582 PKEEITKL

-627 LELVRI
+627 LELVRK
-633 AKKPFIIS
+633 AQKPYIIS

-655 RYNSTVMYSNNYLE
+655 RHNSTVMYSNNYNE
-669 EVTDADVLN
+669 EVKDTDVLS
-678 FLKDVIGDETLPRT
+678 FLQDVIDDQDIRQG
-692 AVRQANS
+692 AHRQANS
-699 YDFRTPVDLVFLNAT
+699 YDFKTPVDIVFLNAA

-722 LIKNENAKVISSW
+722 LVRNENASVLDAW

-765 DFFIKT
+765 DFFVKT
-771 FEKGMEYITVVE
+771 SDAEMEYITVVE
-783 IKDDQDYSDLNKAK
+783 IKDDQDYSDLNRAK
-797 FKWANIHFQE
+797 FKWATIHFQE
-807 LNKQLEENGIVQRY
+807 LNKQLEENNVNQRY

-850 NLDKELASSG
+850 NLDKELSMSS
-860 KNEY
+860 

>member
-11 KDLVLKVN
+11 KDLILKVN
-19 KFYNQSELT
+19 QFYNQSELP
-28 LSHWDRFLDG
+28 LAYWDRFLDA
-38 LCGTREYQKEAIKN
+38 LCGTREYQKEAIRN

-63 NIEDLVTKNH
+63 NVEDLITKNH

-79 RERYPELTDYHR
+79 RERYPELADYHR
-91 KIQLPGKLSAT
+91 KVQLPTKLSAT

-121 LMGTGLV
+121 LLGMGLV

-144 HKKFFDL
+144 LKKFL
-151 AADTKLKET
+151 ALVSDPILKET
-160 VPEFAII
+160 IPQSAII
-167 KNPSIVDGNVTVE
+167 KNPSIVDGSVTVA
-180 EGAICIENVHSVYER
+180 EGAICIENVHAVYER
-195 TGSSIENSFGFKQGS
+195 TGSSIEDSFGFKQGF

-229 TMEAK
+229 TNEAK

-245 EGYDF
+245 DGYNF

-304 KIYQNQNQN
+304 KIYQNHSKN

-342 EFLMLEEGVEE
+342 EFLMLEEGLEE
-353 REIRD
+353 QEVRD
-358 KLVMTVTSDKA
+358 KLVMTVTSDKSHQRNA
-369 HKHNLIRLEDVDMPE
+369 IRLEDVDMPD
-384 STVEWIISV
+384 STVEWIVSV

-428 GLRVPPQYTG
+428 GLRVPPEYIG

-453 IKGLVDEILE
+453 IKGLVDEVLE

-470 SNITKG
+470 SNLTNS

-488 DYNKIEKAVEN
+488 DYDKIENAVEN
-499 NSKKKEF
+499 NSKEKEF

-518 DRVSQETTYTNLS
+518 DEVSQETTYTNLA
-531 NEFKG
+531 NEYKG

-549 EIVDKIYYEFQT
+549 EIVDKIYHEFQT

-574 QYTKNDLP
+574 QYTKNNLP
-582 PKKEITKL
+582 PKEEITKL
-590 IRRSMDKVGLEGDE
+590 IRRSMDKVGLEGNE

-633 AKKPFIIS
+633 AQKPYKIS

-655 RYNSTVMYSNNYLE
+655 RHNSTVMYSNKYSE
-669 EVTDADVLN
+669 EVEDVDVLN
-678 FLKDVIGDETLPRT
+678 FLQDVIDDESLPRT
-692 AVRQANS
+692 AIKQANS
-699 YDFRTPVDLVFLNAT
+699 YDFKTPVDLAFLNAT

-722 LIKNENAKVISSW
+722 LIRNENANAIAAW

-771 FEKGMEYITVVE
+771 SDNEMEYITVVE

-797 FKWANIHFQE
+797 FKWATIHFQE
-807 LNKQLEENGIVQRY
+807 LNKQLEENKINQRY

-838 RNGKLVQ
+838 KNGKLIQ

-850 NLDKELASSG
+850 NLDKELSTSS
-860 KNEY
+860 

>member
-11 KDLVLKVN
+11 KDLILKVN
-19 KFYNQSELT
+19 QFYNQSELP
-28 LSHWDRFLDG
+28 LPYWDRFLDA

-52 SVIYLASKEYS
+52 SVIYLASKEYA
-63 NIEDLVTKNH
+63 NIQDLVSKNH

-79 RERYPELTDYHR
+79 RERYPELEDYYR
-91 KIQLPGKLSAT
+91 KIQLPAKLSAT
-102 IDLATGTGK
+102 LDLATGTGK

-121 LMGTGLV
+121 LLGLGLV

-144 HKKFFDL
+144 HKKFL
-151 AADTKLKET
+151 ALVSDPSLKET
-160 VPEFAII
+160 IPPSAII
-167 KNPSIVDGNVTVE
+167 NNPSIVDGSVTVN
-180 EGAICIENVHSVYER
+180 EGAICIENVHAVYER
-195 TGSSIENSFGFKQGS
+195 TGSSIEDSFGFKRGY

-229 TMEAK
+229 TTEAR

-245 EGYDF
+245 EGYNF

-304 KIYQNQNQN
+304 KIYQNHNNN
-313 KVTYKNVKPIT
+313 KVTYKNVKPLT
-324 ILITNN
+324 ILVTNN

-342 EFLMLEEGVEE
+342 EFLMLEESLEE
-353 REIRD
+353 QEVRD
-358 KLVMTVTSDKA
+358 KLVMTVTSDST
-369 HKHNLIRLEDVDMPE
+369 HKHNVIRLEEVDE
-384 STVEWIISV
+384 QDSTVEWIVSV

-428 GLRVPPQYTG
+428 GLRVPPEYVG

-453 IKGLVDEILE
+453 IKGLVDEVLE

-470 SNITKG
+470 SNLIDG

-499 NSKKKEF
+499 NSKEKEF
-506 NYKGFITLESSV
+506 NYKGIITLESSV
-518 DRVSQETTYTNLS
+518 DQVSQETTYTNLA
-531 NEFKG
+531 NQYKG

-549 EIVDKIYYEFQT
+549 EIVDKIYHEFQT

-574 QYTKNDLP
+574 QYTKNNLP
-582 PKKEITKL
+582 PKEEITKL

-609 KRNIFSSFNTLLR
+609 KRNIFLSFNTLLR

-633 AKKPFIIS
+633 AQKPSVIS

-655 RYNSTVMYSNNYLE
+655 RHNSTVMYSNNYNE
-669 EVTDADVLN
+669 EVKDKDVLN
-678 FLKDVIGDETLPRT
+678 FLQDVIDDESLPRT
-692 AVRQANS
+692 AVKQANS
-699 YDFRTPVDLVFLNAT
+699 YDFKTPVDLAFLNAT

-722 LIKNENAKVISSW
+722 LVRNENANALDSW

-771 FEKGMEYITVVE
+771 SDEEIEYITVVE

-797 FKWANIHFQE
+797 FKWATIHFQE
-807 LNKQLEENGIVQRY
+807 LNKQLEENKISQRY

-850 NLDKELASSG
+850 NLDKELSTS
-860 KNEY
+860 N

>member
-1 MIQEKKRYDT
+1 
-11 KDLVLKVN
+11 
-19 KFYNQSELT
+19 
-28 LSHWDRFLDG
+28 
-38 LCGTREYQKEAIKN
+38 
-52 SVIYLASKEYS
+52 
-63 NIEDLVTKNH
+63 
-73 YQNPQL
+73 
-79 RERYPELTDYHR
+79 
-91 KIQLPGKLSAT
+91 
-102 IDLATGTGK
+102 
-111 SYVMYGIAQI
+111 
-121 LMGTGLV
+121 
-128 KRVLVLC
+128 
-135 PSTTIEKEL
+135 
-144 HKKFFDL
+144 
-151 AADTKLKET
+151 
-160 VPEFAII
+160 
-167 KNPSIVDGNVTVE
+167 
-180 EGAICIENVHSVYER
+180 
-195 TGSSIENSFGFKQGS
+195 
-210 DTLVLNDETHH
+210 
-221 IYNKISGN
+221 
-229 TMEAK
+229 
-234 GLKVWKKFLLD
+234 
-245 EGYDF
+245 
-250 KYMLGFTG
+250 MLGFTG

-304 KIYQNQNQN
+304 KIYQNHSNN
-313 KVTYKNVKPIT
+313 KVTYKNVKPLT
-324 ILITNN
+324 ILVTNN

-342 EFLMLEEGVEE
+342 EFLMLEEGLEE
-353 REIRD
+353 QEVRD
-358 KLVMTVTSDKA
+358 KLVMTVTSDKV
-369 HKHNLIRLEDVDMPE
+369 HKHNVIRLEEVDE
-384 STVEWIISV
+384 QDSTVEWIVSV

-428 GLRVPPQYTG
+428 GLRVPPEYIN

-453 IKGLVDEILE
+453 IKGLVDEVLE

-470 SNITKG
+470 SNLIDG

-499 NSKKKEF
+499 NSKEKEF
-506 NYKGFITLESSV
+506 NYKGIINLESSV
-518 DRVSQETTYTNLS
+518 DQVSQETTYTNLAS
-531 NEFKG
+531 DYKS

-549 EIVDKIYYEFQT
+549 EIVDKIYHEFQT

-568 LNLQEG
+568 LKLQEG
-574 QYTKNDLP
+574 QYTKNNLP
-582 PKKEITKL
+582 PKEEITKL

-633 AKKPFIIS
+633 AQKPFVIS
-641 TKERIKETLSVGNL
+641 TKERIKETLSIGNL
-655 RYNSTVMYSNNYLE
+655 RHNSTVMYSNNYNE
-669 EVTDADVLN
+669 EVKDTDVLN
-678 FLKDVIGDETLPRT
+678 FLQEVIDDGTFPRNATL
-692 AVRQANS
+692 QANS
-699 YDFRTPVDLVFLNAT
+699 YDFKTPVDLAFLNAT

-722 LIKNENAKVISSW
+722 LVRNENSKALDAW

-765 DFFIKT
+765 DFFVKT
-771 FEKGMEYITVVE
+771 SDTEIEYITVVE

-797 FKWANIHFQE
+797 FKWATIHFQE
-807 LNKQLEENGIVQRY
+807 LNKQLEENNVNQRY

-850 NLDKELASSG
+850 NLDKELST
-860 KNEY
+860 

>member
-1 MIQEKKRYDT
+1 
-11 KDLVLKVN
+11 
-19 KFYNQSELT
+19 
-28 LSHWDRFLDG
+28 
-38 LCGTREYQKEAIKN
+38 
-52 SVIYLASKEYS
+52 
-63 NIEDLVTKNH
+63 
-73 YQNPQL
+73 
-79 RERYPELTDYHR
+79 
-91 KIQLPGKLSAT
+91 
-102 IDLATGTGK
+102 
-111 SYVMYGIAQI
+111 
-121 LMGTGLV
+121 
-128 KRVLVLC
+128 
-135 PSTTIEKEL
+135 
-144 HKKFFDL
+144 
-151 AADTKLKET
+151 
-160 VPEFAII
+160 
-167 KNPSIVDGNVTVE
+167 
-180 EGAICIENVHSVYER
+180 
-195 TGSSIENSFGFKQGS
+195 
-210 DTLVLNDETHH
+210 LVLNDETHH

-229 TMEAK
+229 TTEAR
-234 GLKVWKKFLLD
+234 GLKIWKRFLLD
-245 EGYDF
+245 EGYNF

-304 KIYQNQNQN
+304 KIFQNHCRN
-313 KVTYKNVKPIT
+313 KDTYKNVKPLT
-324 ILITNN
+324 ILVTNN

-342 EFLMLEEGVEE
+342 EFLMLEQGLEE
-353 REIRD
+353 QKVRD
-358 KLVMTVTSDKA
+358 KLVLTVTSDKA
-369 HKHNLIRLEDVDMPE
+369 HQHNVVRLEEVDMQE
-384 STVEWIISV
+384 STVEWIVSV

-428 GLRVPPQYTG
+428 GLRVPPEYVG

-453 IKGLVDEILE
+453 IKGLVDEVLE

-470 SNITKG
+470 SNLTDG

-488 DYNKIEKAVEN
+488 VYNKIEKAVEN
-499 NSKKKEF
+499 NSKEKEF

-518 DRVSQETTYTNLS
+518 DQVSQETTYTNLAS
-531 NEFKG
+531 DYKS

-574 QYTKNDLP
+574 QYTKNNLP

-590 IRRSMDKVGLEGDE
+590 ILRSMNKVGLEGDE

-633 AKKPFIIS
+633 AQKPFAVS

-655 RYNSTVMYSNNYLE
+655 RHNSTVMYSNNYTE
-669 EVTDADVLN
+669 EVKDTDVLN
-678 FLKDVIGDETLPRT
+678 FLQDVIDDESLPRT
-692 AVRQANS
+692 AIKQANS
-699 YDFRTPVDLVFLNAT
+699 FDFKTPVDLAFLNAT

-722 LIKNENAKVISSW
+722 LIRNENANAMDSW

-771 FEKGMEYITVVE
+771 SDKEMEYITVVE

-797 FKWANIHFQE
+797 FKWATIHFQE
-807 LNKQLEENGIVQRY
+807 LNKQLEENEIQQRY

-850 NLDKELASSG
+850 NLDKELNASS
-860 KNEY
+860 

>member
-11 KDLVLKVN
+11 KDLVLKIN
-19 KFYNQSELT
+19 QHYNQSELP
-28 LSHWDRFLDG
+28 LAFWDRFLDA

-52 SVIYLASKEYS
+52 SVIYLASNEYA
-63 NIEDLVTKNH
+63 NIEELVSKNY
-73 YQNPQL
+73 YQNYQL
-79 RERYPELTDYHR
+79 RERYPDIADYHR
-91 KIQLPGKLSAT
+91 KIQLPLKLSAT

-111 SYVMYGIAQI
+111 SYVMYGVAQI
-121 LMGTGLV
+121 LLGLGLV

-144 HKKFFDL
+144 HNKFL
-151 AADTKLKET
+151 ALVADPILKET
-160 VPEFAII
+160 IPESAVI
-167 KNPSIVDGNVTVE
+167 KNPRIVDGSVTVK
-180 EGAICIENVHSVYER
+180 EGDICIENVHAVYER
-195 TGSSIENSFGFKQGS
+195 TGSSIEDSFGFKRGY
-210 DTLVLNDETHH
+210 DALVLNDETHH

-229 TMEAK
+229 TSEAR

-245 EGYDF
+245 EGYNF

-271 YRYSLREAV
+271 YRYSLRQAV

-304 KIYQNQNQN
+304 KIHQNHIKN
-313 KVTYKNVKPIT
+313 KLTYKALKPIT
-324 ILITNN
+324 ILVTNN

-342 EFLMLEEGVEE
+342 EFLMLEEGLDEQ
-353 REIRD
+353 EIRD

-369 HKHNLIRLEDVDMPE
+369 HKHNVIRLEEVDE
-384 STVEWIISV
+384 QDSTVEWIVSV

-428 GLRVPPQYTG
+428 GLRVPQQYIG
-438 NAEVTIFNHSSWGSK
+438 NAQVTIFNHSSWGSK
-453 IKGLVDEILE
+453 IKGLVDEVLE

-470 SNITKG
+470 SNIIEG
-476 DRSKFHFELYNI
+476 DRGEHHFTLYNI
-488 DYNKIEKAVEN
+488 DYNKIERAVEN
-499 NSKKKEF
+499 NKKEKEF
-506 NYKGFITLESSV
+506 NYKDYINLESSV
-518 DRVSQETTYTNLS
+518 DQISQETTYTNLD
-531 NEFKG
+531 NEYRG

-549 EIVDKIYYEFQT
+549 EIVDKIYHEFQT

-574 QYTKNDLP
+574 QYTKNSLP
-582 PKKEITKL
+582 PKEEITKL

-627 LELVRI
+627 LELVRT
-633 AKKPFIIS
+633 AQRPYAIS
-641 TKERIKETLSVGNL
+641 TKERIKETLAVGNL
-655 RYNSTVMYSNNYLE
+655 RHNSTVMYSNNYQE
-669 EVTDADVLN
+669 EVDDVDILN
-678 FLKDVIGDETLPRT
+678 FLQDVIDDESLPRT
-692 AVRQANS
+692 AVKQANS
-699 YDFRTPVDLVFLNAT
+699 YDFKTPVDLVFLNAT

-722 LIKNENAKVISSW
+722 LVRNENAKALDAW

-751 SKSGNHTKQGKFNP
+751 SKSGNHTKQGRFNP

-771 FEKGMEYITVVE
+771 SDDKMEYITVVE

-797 FKWANIHFQE
+797 FKWATLHFQE
-807 LNKQLEENGIVQRY
+807 LNNQLQEAKVKQRY

-838 RNGKLVQ
+838 RNGKLTE

-850 NLDKELASSG
+850 NLDKELNTNA
-860 KNEY
+860 

>member
-11 KDLVLKVN
+11 KDLILKVN
-19 KFYNQSELT
+19 QFYNQSELP
-28 LSHWDRFLDG
+28 LPYWDRFLDA

-52 SVIYLASKEYS
+52 AVIYLASKEYAA
-63 NIEDLVTKNH
+63 IEDLVTKNH

-79 RERYPELTDYHR
+79 RERYPELADYHR
-91 KIQLPGKLSAT
+91 KIQLPTKLSAT

-121 LMGTGLV
+121 LLGLGLV

-144 HKKFFDL
+144 LKKFL
-151 AADTKLKET
+151 ALVSDPILKET
-160 VPEFAII
+160 IPQSAII
-167 KNPSIVDGNVTVE
+167 RNPSIVDGSVTVS
-180 EGAICIENVHSVYER
+180 EGAICIENVHAVYER
-195 TGSSIENSFGFKQGS
+195 TGSSIEDSFGFKRGF

-229 TMEAK
+229 TNEAR
-234 GLKVWKKFLLD
+234 GLKVWKRFLLD
-245 EGYDF
+245 EGYNF

-304 KIYQNQNQN
+304 KIYQNHSKN
-313 KVTYKNVKPIT
+313 KITYKNVKPIT
-324 ILITNN
+324 ILVTNN

-342 EFLMLEEGVEE
+342 EFLMLEKGLEE
-353 REIRD
+353 QEIRD
-358 KLVMTVTSDKA
+358 KLVMTVTSDKS
-369 HKHNLIRLEDVDMPE
+369 HKHNAIRLEDVDGPD
-384 STVEWIISV
+384 STIEWIVSV

-428 GLRVPPQYTG
+428 GLRVPPEYIG

-453 IKGLVDEILE
+453 IKGLVDEVLE

-470 SNITKG
+470 SNLTKG

-488 DYNKIEKAVEN
+488 DYDKIENAVEN
-499 NSKKKEF
+499 NNKEKEF
-506 NYKGFITLESSV
+506 NYKGIITLESSV
-518 DRVSQETTYTNLS
+518 DQVSQETTYTNLA
-531 NEFKG
+531 NEYKG

-549 EIVDKIYYEFQT
+549 EIVDKIYHEFQT

-574 QYTKNDLP
+574 QYTKNNLP
-582 PKKEITKL
+582 PKEEITKL
-590 IRRSMDKVGLEGDE
+590 IRRSMDKVGLDGDE

-633 AKKPFIIS
+633 AQKPYIIS
-641 TKERIKETLSVGNL
+641 TKNRIKETLSVGNL
-655 RYNSTVMYSNNYLE
+655 RHNSTVMYSNNYTE
-669 EVTDADVLN
+669 EVEDTDVLN
-678 FLKDVIGDETLPRT
+678 FLQDVIDDESLPRT
-692 AVRQANS
+692 AVKEANN
-699 YDFRTPVDLVFLNAT
+699 YDFKTPVDLVFLNAT
-714 PERKFAEK
+714 PERKFADK
-722 LIKNENAKVISSW
+722 LIKNENAKAISSW

-771 FEKGMEYITVVE
+771 SDDKMEYITVVE

-797 FKWANIHFQE
+797 FKWATIHFQE
-807 LNKQLEENGIVQRY
+807 LNKQLEENKFNQRY

-850 NLDKELASSG
+850 NLDKELLL
-860 KNEY
+860 

>member
-11 KDLVLKVN
+11 KDLILKVN
-19 KFYNQSELT
+19 QFYNQSELP
-28 LSHWDRFLDG
+28 LPYWDRFLDA
-38 LCGTREYQKEAIKN
+38 LCGTREYQKKAIRS
-52 SVIYLASKEYS
+52 SVIYLASKEYT
-63 NIEDLVTKNH
+63 NIQDLVSKNH

-79 RERYPELTDYHR
+79 RERYPELADYHR
-91 KIQLPGKLSAT
+91 KLQLPSKLSAT

-121 LMGTGLV
+121 LLGLGLV

-144 HKKFFDL
+144 HKKFL
-151 AADTKLKET
+151 ALVSDPILKET
-160 VPEFAII
+160 IPPSAII
-167 KNPSIVDGNVTVE
+167 RNPSIVDGSITVD
-180 EGAICIENVHSVYER
+180 EGAICIENVHAVYER
-195 TGSSIENSFGFKQGS
+195 TGSSIEDSFGFKRGF
-210 DTLVLNDETHH
+210 DTVVLNDETHH

-229 TMEAK
+229 TTEAR
-234 GLKVWKKFLLD
+234 GLKIWKKFLLD
-245 EGYDF
+245 DGYNF

-304 KIYQNQNQN
+304 KIYQNHSNN
-313 KVTYKNVKPIT
+313 KVTYKNVKPLT
-324 ILITNN
+324 ILVTNN

-342 EFLMLEEGVEE
+342 EFLMLEEGLEE
-353 REIRD
+353 QEVRD
-358 KLVMTVTSDKA
+358 KLVMTVTSDKV
-369 HKHNLIRLEDVDMPE
+369 HKHNVIRLEEVDE
-384 STVEWIISV
+384 QDSTVEWIVSV

-428 GLRVPPQYTG
+428 GLRVPPEYIN

-453 IKGLVDEILE
+453 IKGLVDEVLE

-470 SNITKG
+470 SNLIDG

-499 NSKKKEF
+499 NSKEKEF
-506 NYKGFITLESSV
+506 NYKGIINLESSV
-518 DRVSQETTYTNLS
+518 DQVSQETTYTNLAS
-531 NEFKG
+531 DYKS

-549 EIVDKIYYEFQT
+549 EIVDKIYHEFQT

-568 LNLQEG
+568 LKLQEG
-574 QYTKNDLP
+574 QYTKNNLP
-582 PKKEITKL
+582 PKEEITKL

-633 AKKPFIIS
+633 AQKPFVIS
-641 TKERIKETLSVGNL
+641 TKERIKETLSIGNL
-655 RYNSTVMYSNNYLE
+655 RHNSTVMYSNNYNE
-669 EVTDADVLN
+669 EVKDTDVLN
-678 FLKDVIGDETLPRT
+678 FLQEVIDDGTFPRNATL
-692 AVRQANS
+692 QANS
-699 YDFRTPVDLVFLNAT
+699 YDFKTPVDLAFLNAT

-722 LIKNENAKVISSW
+722 LVRNENSKALDAW

-765 DFFIKT
+765 DFFVKT
-771 FEKGMEYITVVE
+771 SDTEIEYITVVE

-797 FKWANIHFQE
+797 FKWATIHFQE
-807 LNKQLEENGIVQRY
+807 LNKQLEENNVNQRY

-850 NLDKELASSG
+850 NLDKELST
-860 KNEY
+860 

>member
-11 KDLVLKVN
+11 KDLILKVN
-19 KFYNQSELT
+19 QFYNQSELP
-28 LSHWDRFLDG
+28 LAYWDRFLDA
-38 LCGTREYQKEAIKN
+38 LCGTREYQKEAIRN

-63 NIEDLVTKNH
+63 NVEDLITKNH

-79 RERYPELTDYHR
+79 RERYPELADYHR
-91 KIQLPGKLSAT
+91 KVQLPKKLSAT

-121 LMGTGLV
+121 LLGLGLV

-144 HKKFFDL
+144 HKKFL
-151 AADTKLKET
+151 ALVSDPILKGT
-160 VPEFAII
+160 IPPSAII
-167 KNPSIVDGNVTVE
+167 RNPSIVDGGVTVD
-180 EGAICIENVHSVYER
+180 EGAICIENVHAVYER
-195 TGSSIENSFGFKQGS
+195 TGSSIEDSFGFKRGF
-210 DTLVLNDETHH
+210 DTVVLNDETHH

-229 TMEAK
+229 TTEAR
-234 GLKVWKKFLLD
+234 GLKIWKKFLLD
-245 EGYDF
+245 DGYNF

-304 KIYQNQNQN
+304 KIYQNHSNN
-313 KVTYKNVKPIT
+313 KVTYKNVKPLT
-324 ILITNN
+324 ILVTNN

-342 EFLMLEEGVEE
+342 EFLMLEEGLEE
-353 REIRD
+353 QEVRD
-358 KLVMTVTSDKA
+358 KLVMTVTSDKM
-369 HKHNLIRLEDVDMPE
+369 HKHNAIRLEEVDMQD
-384 STVEWIISV
+384 STVEWIVSV

-428 GLRVPPQYTG
+428 GLRVPPEYVG

-453 IKGLVDEILE
+453 IKGLVDEVLE

-470 SNITKG
+470 SNLING
-476 DRSKFHFELYNI
+476 ERNKFHFELYNI
-488 DYNKIEKAVEN
+488 DYDKIENAVEN
-499 NSKKKEF
+499 NSKEKEF

-518 DRVSQETTYTNLS
+518 DEVSQETTYTNLA
-531 NEFKG
+531 NEYKG

-549 EIVDKIYYEFQT
+549 EIVDKIYHEFQT

-574 QYTKNDLP
+574 QYTKNNLP
-582 PKKEITKL
+582 PKEEITKL

-633 AKKPFIIS
+633 AQKPYKIS
-641 TKERIKETLSVGNL
+641 TKERVKETLSVGNL
-655 RYNSTVMYSNNYLE
+655 RHNSTVMYSNKYNE
-669 EVTDADVLN
+669 EVEDTDVLN
-678 FLKDVIGDETLPRT
+678 FLQDVIDDESLPRT
-692 AVRQANS
+692 AIKQANS
-699 YDFRTPVDLVFLNAT
+699 YDFKTPVDLAFLNAT

-722 LIKNENAKVISSW
+722 LIRNENANTIDAW

-771 FEKGMEYITVVE
+771 SDNEMEYITVVE

-797 FKWANIHFQE
+797 FKWATIHCQE
-807 LNKQLEENGIVQRY
+807 LNKQLEENKIDQRY

-850 NLDKELASSG
+850 NLDKELSTS
-860 KNEY
+860 N

>member
-11 KDLVLKVN
+11 KDLILKVN
-19 KFYNQSELT
+19 QFYNQSELP
-28 LSHWDRFLDG
+28 LPYWDRFLDA
-38 LCGTREYQKEAIKN
+38 LCGTREYQKKAIRS
-52 SVIYLASKEYS
+52 SVIYLASKEYT
-63 NIEDLVTKNH
+63 NIQDLVSKNH

-79 RERYPELTDYHR
+79 RERYPELADYHR
-91 KIQLPGKLSAT
+91 KLQLPSKLSAT

-121 LMGTGLV
+121 LLGLGLV

-135 PSTTIEKEL
+135 PSTTIEKEV
-144 HKKFFDL
+144 HKKFL
-151 AADTKLKET
+151 ALVSDPILKET
-160 VPEFAII
+160 IPPSAII
-167 KNPSIVDGNVTVE
+167 RNPSIVDGSVTVD
-180 EGAICIENVHSVYER
+180 EGAICIENVHAVYER
-195 TGSSIENSFGFKQGS
+195 TGSSIEDSFGFKRGF
-210 DTLVLNDETHH
+210 DTVVLNDETHH

-229 TMEAK
+229 TTEAR
-234 GLKVWKKFLLD
+234 GLKIWKKFLLD
-245 EGYDF
+245 DGYNF

-304 KIYQNQNQN
+304 KIYQNHSNN
-313 KVTYKNVKPIT
+313 KVTYKNVKPLT
-324 ILITNN
+324 ILVTNN

-342 EFLMLEEGVEE
+342 EFLMLEEGLEE
-353 REIRD
+353 QEVRD
-358 KLVMTVTSDKA
+358 KLVMTVTSDKV
-369 HKHNLIRLEDVDMPE
+369 HKHNVIRLEEVDE
-384 STVEWIISV
+384 QDSTVEWIVSV

-428 GLRVPPQYTG
+428 GLRVPPEYIN

-453 IKGLVDEILE
+453 IKGLVDEVLE

-470 SNITKG
+470 SNLIDG

-499 NSKKKEF
+499 NSKEKEF
-506 NYKGFITLESSV
+506 NYKGIINLESSV
-518 DRVSQETTYTNLS
+518 DQVSQETTYTNLAS
-531 NEFKG
+531 DYKS

-549 EIVDKIYYEFQT
+549 EIVDKIYHEFQT

-568 LNLQEG
+568 LKLQEG
-574 QYTKNDLP
+574 QYTKNNLP
-582 PKKEITKL
+582 PKEEITKL

-633 AKKPFIIS
+633 AQKPFVIS
-641 TKERIKETLSVGNL
+641 TKERIKETLSIGNL
-655 RYNSTVMYSNNYLE
+655 RHNSTVMYSNNYNE
-669 EVTDADVLN
+669 EVKDTDVLN
-678 FLKDVIGDETLPRT
+678 FLQEVIDDGTFPRNATL
-692 AVRQANS
+692 QANS
-699 YDFRTPVDLVFLNAT
+699 YDFKTPVDLAFLNAT

-722 LIKNENAKVISSW
+722 LVRNENSKALDAW

-765 DFFIKT
+765 DFFVKT
-771 FEKGMEYITVVE
+771 SDTEIEYITVVE

-797 FKWANIHFQE
+797 FKWATIHFQE
-807 LNKQLEENGIVQRY
+807 LNKQLEENNVNQRY

-850 NLDKELASSG
+850 NLDKELST
-860 KNEY
+860 

>member
-11 KDLVLKVN
+11 KDLILKVN
-19 KFYNQSELT
+19 QFYNQGELP
-28 LSHWDRFLDG
+28 LPYWDRFLDA
-38 LCGTREYQKEAIKN
+38 LCGTREYQKEAIKS

-63 NIEDLVTKNH
+63 NIQDLVSKNH

-79 RERYPELTDYHR
+79 RERYPELADYQR
-91 KIQLPGKLSAT
+91 KLQLPSKLSAT

-121 LMGTGLV
+121 LLGLGLV

-144 HKKFFDL
+144 HKKFL
-151 AADTKLKET
+151 ALVSDPILKET
-160 VPEFAII
+160 IPQTAII
-167 KNPSIVDGNVTVE
+167 RNPSIVDGSVTVD
-180 EGAICIENVHSVYER
+180 EGAICIENVHAVYER
-195 TGSSIENSFGFKQGS
+195 TGSSIEDSFGFKRGI
-210 DTLVLNDETHH
+210 DTVVLNDETHH

-229 TMEAK
+229 TTEAR
-234 GLKVWKKFLLD
+234 GLKIWKKFLLD
-245 EGYDF
+245 DGYNF

-304 KIYQNQNQN
+304 KIYQNHSNN
-313 KVTYKNVKPIT
+313 KVTYKNVKPLT
-324 ILITNN
+324 ILVTNN

-342 EFLMLEEGVEE
+342 EFLMLEEGLEE
-353 REIRD
+353 QEVRD
-358 KLVMTVTSDKA
+358 KLVMTVTSDKV
-369 HKHNLIRLEDVDMPE
+369 HKHNVIRLEEVDE
-384 STVEWIISV
+384 QDSTVEWIVSV

-428 GLRVPPQYTG
+428 GLRVPPEYIN

-453 IKGLVDEILE
+453 IKGLVDEVLE

-470 SNITKG
+470 SNLIDG

-499 NSKKKEF
+499 NSKEKEF
-506 NYKGFITLESSV
+506 NYKGIINLESSV
-518 DRVSQETTYTNLS
+518 DQVSQETTYTNLAS
-531 NEFKG
+531 DYKS

-549 EIVDKIYYEFQT
+549 EIVDKIYHEFQT

-574 QYTKNDLP
+574 QYTKNNLP
-582 PKKEITKL
+582 PKEEITKL

-633 AKKPFIIS
+633 AQKPFVIS
-641 TKERIKETLSVGNL
+641 TKERIKETLSIGNL
-655 RYNSTVMYSNNYLE
+655 RYNSTVMYSNNYNE
-669 EVTDADVLN
+669 EVKDTDVLN
-678 FLKDVIGDETLPRT
+678 FLQEVIDDGTFPRNATL
-692 AVRQANS
+692 QANS
-699 YDFRTPVDLVFLNAT
+699 YDFKTPVDLAFLNAT

-722 LIKNENAKVISSW
+722 LVRNENSKALDAW

-765 DFFIKT
+765 DFFVKT
-771 FEKGMEYITVVE
+771 SDAEIEYITVVE

-797 FKWANIHFQE
+797 FKWATIHFQE
-807 LNKQLEENGIVQRY
+807 LNKQLEENNVNQRY

-850 NLDKELASSG
+850 NLDKELSTSS
-860 KNEY
+860 

>member
-19 KFYNQSELT
+19 QFYNQNELP
-28 LSHWDRFLDG
+28 LPYWDRFLDV
-38 LCGTREYQKEAIKN
+38 LCETREYQKEAIRDA
-52 SVIYLASKEYS
+52 VIYLASKEYA
-63 NIEDLVTKNH
+63 NIEDLVSKNH
-73 YQNPQL
+73 YQNHQL
-79 RERYPELTDYHR
+79 RERYPEITDYHR
-91 KIQLPGKLSAT
+91 KIQLPKKLSAT

-111 SYVMYGIAQI
+111 SYVMYGVAQI
-121 LMGTGLV
+121 LLGLGLV

-144 HKKFFDL
+144 NKKFL
-151 AADTKLKET
+151 ELVAEPILKEAI
-160 VPEFAII
+160 PENAII
-167 KNPSIVDGNVTVE
+167 KNPSIVDGSVTVN
-180 EGAICIENVHSVYER
+180 EGDICIENVHAVYER
-195 TGSSIENSFGFKQGS
+195 TGSSIEDSFGFKKGF

-221 IYNKISGN
+221 IYNKISGR
-229 TMEAK
+229 TTEAK
-234 GLKVWKKFLLD
+234 SLKVWKKFLLD
-245 EGYDF
+245 DGYNF

-271 YRYSLREAV
+271 YRYSLRQAV

-304 KIYQNQNQN
+304 KIYQNHTKN
-313 KVTYKNVKPIT
+313 KLTYKNVKPLT
-324 ILITNN
+324 ILVTNN

-342 EFLMLEEGVEE
+342 EFLMLEEGLEE
-353 REIRD
+353 QEIRD

-369 HKHNLIRLEDVDMPE
+369 HNHNVVRLEEVDE
-384 STVEWIISV
+384 QDSTVEWIVSV

-428 GLRVPPQYTG
+428 GLRVPPHYRG

-453 IKGLVDEILE
+453 IKGLVDEVLE

-470 SNITKG
+470 SNITEG
-476 DRSKFHFELYNI
+476 ERSKYHFDLYNI
-488 DYNKIEKAVEN
+488 NYDKIEKAVEN
-499 NSKKKEF
+499 SKKEKEF
-506 NYKGFITLESSV
+506 NYKDYINLESSV
-518 DRVSQETTYTNLS
+518 DQVSQETTYTNLAD
-531 NEFKG
+531 EFKG

-549 EIVDKIYYEFQT
+549 EIVDKIYHEFQT

-574 QYTKNDLP
+574 QYTKNNLP
-582 PKKEITKL
+582 PKEEITKL
-590 IRRSMDKVGLEGDE
+590 IRRSMEKVGLEGDE

-627 LELVRI
+627 LELVRK
-633 AKKPFIIS
+633 AQKPYVIS

-655 RYNSTVMYSNNYLE
+655 RHNSTVMFSNKYNE
-669 EVTDADVLN
+669 EVKDVDVLN
-678 FLKDVIGDETLPRT
+678 FLQDVIDDGTLPRN
-692 AVRQANS
+692 AISEANK
-699 YDFRTPVDLVFLNAT
+699 YDFKTPVDLVFLNAT

-722 LIKNENAKVISSW
+722 LVKNENAKVLDAW

-765 DFFIKT
+765 DFFVKT
-771 FEKGMEYITVVE
+771 SDDKMEYITVVE

-797 FKWANIHFQE
+797 FKWATIHFQE
-807 LNKQLEENGIVQRY
+807 LNKQLEENNVKQSY

-850 NLDKELASSG
+850 NLDKELDI
-860 KNEY
+860 